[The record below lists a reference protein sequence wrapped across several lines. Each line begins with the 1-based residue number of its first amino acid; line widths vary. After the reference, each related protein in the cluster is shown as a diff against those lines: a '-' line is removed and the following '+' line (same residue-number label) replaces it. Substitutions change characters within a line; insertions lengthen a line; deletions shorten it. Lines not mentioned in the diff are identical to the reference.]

1 MSSHHNTCL
10 KSTTR
15 AAAENLE
22 ILTQLAASGDSS
34 SSSGE
39 ENSTAEIV
47 KVVKVTPVKKTD
59 QSAGNKKAVAVV
71 SRSKCMKEDKLK
83 KEVAVLRSLK
93 KELEKEAVGQRRQIV
108 QLERQNRANQKWED
122 KFNKVK
128 YEVQELKGQKKS
140 HQGALEAKE
149 SQRKADLAA
158 AALKAKE
165 QENALQLK
173 INIQTGKI
181 SELKGLLDQQ
191 SREIINLNKREQA
204 NIQLEQCHA
213 QYMMAEEHK
222 KRAAK
227 QK

>member
-1 MSSHHNTCL
+1 MSSHHNTRS

-22 ILTQLAASGDSS
+22 ILTQLAASDSS
-34 SSSGE
+34 SSSSE

-59 QSAGNKKAVAVV
+59 QSAGNKKGVAVV

-93 KELEKEAVGQRRQIV
+93 KELEKEAVAQRREII
-108 QLERQNRANQKWED
+108 QLEHQNRANQKWED

-165 QENALQLK
+165 QENELKLK

-181 SELKGLLDQQ
+181 AELKGLLDQQ
-191 SREIINLNKREQA
+191 SREIMNLNKREQA
-204 NIQLEQCHA
+204 NIQLEQRHA

-222 KRAAK
+222 KRAAE